1 MANRTGRA
9 ETRSR
14 ARDDIKRVMA
24 VIEHVRRWEKRWVT
38 VGDTSLRIFKWVPI
52 VDPRDE
58 EKSGAQTPTEQQ
70 KAREK
75 RRAQQRR
82 KSHAL
87 LMMEI
92 NDDSNN
98 SSLSDA
104 SGARGEGSDS
114 PSQTPELSRNVSP
127 CPSTRPK
134 TEDFQPPELG
144 HEGDGA
150 LLPPI
155 RADEPP
161 MLTKEEPVAETPGAQ
176 VPSGAAICPRLSEE
190 ESLDA
195 PALKRFCTDQVMMG
209 R

>member
-38 VGDTSLRIFKWVPI
+38 VGDTSLRIYKWVPI

-58 EKSGAQTPTEQQ
+58 EKPGAQTPTDQQ
-70 KAREK
+70 K
-75 RRAQQRR
+75 RRAQRRR
-82 KSHAL
+82 KSQAL

-98 SSLSDA
+98 SSFSDA

-114 PSQTPELSRNVSP
+114 PSRTPELSRNVSP
-127 CPSTRPK
+127 CPSSKPK

-144 HEGDGA
+144 QEGDGA
-150 LLPPI
+150 PLLPI
-155 RADEPP
+155 RTDEPP
-161 MLTKEEPVAETPGAQ
+161 MLTKEEPVAETPAAQ
-176 VPSGAAICPRLSEE
+176 VPSAAAMFPPLTEEE

-195 PALKRFCTDQVMMG
+195 PALKRFCTDRDIMG